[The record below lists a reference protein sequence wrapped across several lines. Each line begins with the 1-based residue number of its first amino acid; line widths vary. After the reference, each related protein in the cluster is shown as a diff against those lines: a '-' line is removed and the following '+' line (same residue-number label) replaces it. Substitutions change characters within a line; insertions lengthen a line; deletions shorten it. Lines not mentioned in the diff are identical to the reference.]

1 MKKIY
6 ILIVFFVCLYSKA
19 QTPSADLLLVPH
31 SVTSTQMNALTPTNG
46 AMVYNSTEN
55 ALYLYNNGS
64 WIKHDAIA
72 NTTAINAGTNITIT
86 GAGTIADPYKISAG
100 KSTLTDNGNGTYT
113 FSNGIDSDVTFNH
126 SVLQFPPTIIS
137 SSVINNCTAP
147 ATSASATFFLY
158 GTSFTTDT
166 TVSVTGGTVSN
177 VTYIDPG
184 TLQVTATAGSTGGK
198 YNITA
203 TNSLGSHTLINGF
216 YVQPYTATYN
226 LNNLVIEDNITNN
239 AGTYSGSGGSEYNL
253 MSANEDFIEADS
265 YGSFSANVNTSNKFV
280 CFGLSNE
287 PSTTNRG
294 NIEYEFNL
302 NDSGFFWNNFG
313 KYTIRVKGT
322 EIVTATS
329 YSNGDIFEIKKL
341 CNGDVQFYHNNSLK
355 HTATGADKA
364 SKKLYADLVLT
375 ETGSIVSNLK
385 MIR

>member
-1 MKKIY
+1 
-6 ILIVFFVCLYSKA
+6 
-19 QTPSADLLLVPH
+19 
-31 SVTSTQMNALTPTNG
+31 
-46 AMVYNSTEN
+46 
-55 ALYLYNNGS
+55 
-64 WIKHDAIA
+64 
-72 NTTAINAGTNITIT
+72 
-86 GAGTIADPYKISAG
+86 
-100 KSTLTDNGNGTYT
+100 
-113 FSNGIDSDVTFNH
+113 
-126 SVLQFPPTIIS
+126 
-137 SSVINNCTAP
+137 
-147 ATSASATFFLY
+147 
-158 GTSFTTDT
+158 
-166 TVSVTGGTVSN
+166 
-177 VTYIDPG
+177 
-184 TLQVTATAGSTGGK
+184 
-198 YNITA
+198 
-203 TNSLGSHTLINGF
+203 
-216 YVQPYTATYN
+216 
-226 LNNLVIEDNITNN
+226 
-239 AGTYSGSGGSEYNL
+239 

>member
-6 ILIVFFVCLYSKA
+6 FLIVFFICLLGKA
-19 QTPSADLLLVPH
+19 QTASADLLLVPH
-31 SVTSTQMNALTPTNG
+31 SVTTTQMNALTPSNG

-72 NTTAINAGTNITIT
+72 NTTAIAEGTNITIT
-86 GAGTIADPYKISAG
+86 GSGTIGDPYKISAG
-100 KSTLTDNGNGTYT
+100 KSTLTDNSDGSFT
-113 FSNGIDSDVTFNH
+113 FSNGIDNDVTFNT

-147 ATSASATFFLY
+147 ATSATVTFFLY

-177 VTYIDPG
+177 VNYIDPG

-239 AGTYSGSGGSEYNL
+239 AGTYSRNGGEDDL
-253 MSANEDFIEADS
+253 MSANEDFISVDS
-265 YGSFSANVNTSNKFV
+265 TGSILATMDVNNRNILM
-280 CFGLSNE
+280 GLSNR
-287 PSTTNRG
+287 PSTTNG
-294 NIEYEFNL
+294 YQQMDYEFELEWDTNRY
-302 NDSGFFWNNFG
+302 
-313 KYTIRVKGT
+313 KIRVYGNERINNKLFF
-322 EIVTATS
+322 A
-329 YSNGDIFEIKKL
+329 GDEFKITKL
-341 CNGDVQFYHNNSLK
+341 CNGDVYFYQNNTLIYNTSSI
-355 HTATGADKA
+355 ADKA
-364 SKKLYADLVLT
+364 TSILYADFKLI
-375 ETGSIVSNLK
+375 ENGAQISNIK

>member
-6 ILIVFFVCLYSKA
+6 FLIVFFICLLGKA
-19 QTPSADLLLVPH
+19 QTASADLLLVPH
-31 SVTSTQMNALTPTNG
+31 SVTTTQMNALTPSNG

-72 NTTAINAGTNITIT
+72 NTTAIAEGTNITIT
-86 GAGTIADPYKISAG
+86 GSGTIGDPYKISAG
-100 KSTLTDNGNGTYT
+100 KSTLTDNSDGSFT
-113 FSNGIDSDVTFNH
+113 FSNGIDNDVTFNT

-137 SSVINNCTAP
+137 SSIINNCTAP
-147 ATSASATFFLY
+147 ATSATVTFFLY

-177 VTYIDPG
+177 VTYINPG
-184 TLQVTATAGSTGGK
+184 TLYVSATAGSTGGK

-239 AGTYSGSGGSEYNL
+239 GGVYTDNGGGERDL

-265 YGSFSANVNTSNKFV
+265 YGGLKVKVNTNNKYINI
-280 CFGLSNE
+280 GLSNE
-287 PSTTNRG
+287 PSTTDYRG
-294 NIEYEFNL
+294 MDYEFEVDRGGSYRIYISGSQKL
-302 NDSGFFWNNFG
+302 N
-313 KYTIRVKGT
+313 YTI
-322 EIVTATS
+322 
-329 YSNGDIFEIKKL
+329 YSAGDTFEIKKL
-341 CNGDVQFYHNNSLK
+341 CDGDVQFYHNNVLK
-355 HTATGADKA
+355 YTATGSDKA
-364 SKKLYADLVLT
+364 SKKLYADFRL
-375 ETGSIVSNLK
+375 EDNGANISNLQ